1 LVNGLLTA
9 LATTAIMAGPANA
22 QSRGQS
28 TPNTSRRAVPV
39 SQPNITGRA
48 VPRQV
53 QQVPNWQQFQRGVDT
68 RSRGFSVSL
77 FYSNGV
83 PFYNSIPGYIY
94 SNVWFPGWCG
104 PQPMWRSDIEYLQW
118 SNVSRFGPTVGQARA
133 IRNGI
138 PPYAPAWVA
147 AEAERN
153 AAQDT
158 IYDQFLKDNQEL
170 RERLAR
176 VEGELAGY
184 ERAMKDLGTRQEP
197 VIREQ
202 PQAVPQPGAE
212 TKFIVNTQYDKVDI
226 TQYPGEAKSFY
237 NDGLF
242 EGLRKVTDG
251 NVNLV
256 AYIESSTRIGIR
268 DANSGMTN
276 LVDIDLSKYDNCL
289 EPDALSRKFM
299 SEIIN
304 RINIDA
310 VKVNSAMSHVELA
323 KRSGYTPSTCG
334 GR

>member
-1 LVNGLLTA
+1 MVNGLLTA

-22 QSRGQS
+22 QSRGQA

-83 PFYNSIPGYIY
+83 PFYNNIPGYIY
-94 SNVWFPGWCG
+94 SNMWFPGWCG

-147 AEAERN
+147 AEAERTQP
-153 AAQDT
+153 ATPVVDT
-158 IYDQFLKDNQEL
+158 EKEEMRRQL
-170 RERLAR
+170 RETELENAKLR
-176 VEGELAGY
+176 GEREGY
-184 ERAMKDLGTRQEP
+184 ERGLIEGRSQTPQIP
-197 VIREQ
+197 SQ
-202 PQAVPQPGAE
+202 PKE
-212 TKFIVNTQYDKVDI
+212 ESKFTVNTQYDKVDRV
-226 TQYPGEAKSFY
+226 QYAGEAKSFY

-242 EGLRKVTDG
+242 EGIRKVTDG
-251 NVNLV
+251 NVDLV
-256 AYIESSTRIGIR
+256 ALIESDYRIGIR

-289 EPDALSRKFM
+289 EPDALSIKFM

-310 VKVNSAMSHVELA
+310 AKVNAAMYHVELT
-323 KRSGYTPSTCG
+323 KRSSYTPSACR